1 MVVKEGNSIVG
12 LNNNNN
18 NMSTWHEKLANRK
31 QDQLD
36 EERKKKVE
44 VNDISFPS
52 LGGSA
57 WGAGE
62 PKTAEELPKPKPK
75 LASLLAT
82 WDAKAKED
90 EEQRKAKAAV
100 EADNQSYHYMYR
112 SKYHGLGNTHSRD
125 EDTYYEDEYEDQDL
139 PPVPTADTS
148 TDWRTVERPVR
159 KPKKSAV
166 EKMMMEPEPIDFP
179 MEETSVWQTEGVW
192 ERER

>member
-1 MVVKEGNSIVG
+1 MFLRIQSSRPGITTDI
-12 LNNNNN
+12 

-57 WGAGE
+57 WGTGG
-62 PKTAEELPKPKPK
+62 PKTMEDAPKPK

-90 EEQRKAKAAV
+90 EEQRKAKAALD
-100 EADNQSYHYMYR
+100 ADHQSYHQMYR
-112 SKYHGLGNTHSRD
+112 STYRGFGNTHSRD

-148 TDWRTVERPVR
+148 SDWRTVERPVR
-159 KPKKSAV
+159 KPKKSAI
-166 EKMMMEPEPIDFP
+166 EKMMMEPETAEFPI
-179 MEETSVWQTEGVW
+179 EETSVWQTEGVW